1 MAPGK
6 KTIA

>member
-6 KTIA
+6 SSP